1 MRKCS
6 VIEDRSARCP
16 VAGRSP
22 LVTRH
27 SPLPTRHSPL
37 ATRHSPGFTMIEL
50 LISLGILALL
60 FSMLFLPMMSG
71 LNLFNRGKA
80 SVEAQTGVRQAVE
93 QMQRELALAM
103 YVYPNEDVYA
113 CSGCTN
119 DPTTV
124 LDRIDIVLPRTD
136 SNGAPLSPLQ
146 PDSKI
151 ITYYVHVTDTLSS
164 YNTDA
169 FPANLRVLY
178 RAEYEPLTSA
188 SYADAWRKYNNASKT
203 AGEKFHFIT
212 SPDDPPTDA
221 TANVKYANF
230 GETAITSKDDTDISG
245 LSFQL
250 QQENGVVKSVI
261 INLKMTCYDSAK
273 GTGAVSQ
280 MKQEVRTPNVVE

>member
-1 MRKCS
+1 MSKCS
-6 VIEDRSARCP
+6 VFRNQSS
-16 VAGRSP
+16 VNSGRAP
-22 LVTRH
+22 FVTRH
-27 SPLPTRHSPL
+27 SSL
-37 ATRHSPGFTMIEL
+37 ATRHSKGFTMIEL

-80 SVEAQTGVRQAVE
+80 SVDVQANVRQAME

-103 YVYPNEDVYA
+103 YVYPNEKGYINT
-113 CSGCTN
+113 STSSN
-119 DPTTV
+119 EYTV
-124 LDRIDIVLPRTD
+124 LDRIDIVLPKNLL
-136 SNGAPLSPLQ
+136 SGGSLMSPLQ
-146 PDSKI
+146 PETRI
-151 ITYYVHVTDTLSS
+151 VTYYVHVTDTLSS
-164 YNTDA
+164 YNADA
-169 FPANLRVLY
+169 FPSNLRVLY
-178 RAEYEPLTSA
+178 RAEYEPLTSS

-212 SPDDPPTDA
+212 SPDDPPTDP
-221 TANVKYANF
+221 TANVLLEKSSDNYTF

-250 QQENGVVKSVI
+250 QKEGGVVKGVI